1 MPNYV
6 AAMDL
11 GSMHDYTTLAIV
23 ESLALAPGE
32 PWQGPPGWDPPPKVR
47 KVLLHLKRW
56 PLELAYAVA
65 IEQAAEIL
73 ARPPWAG
80 STTLLYDRTGLGSAV
95 MYQFREAHREGLFD
109 RAPKGYAISGGEV
122 AGPGSIP
129 KVELVDNLRAIVETG
144 KLTWPA
150 DLPLLDEFLR
160 EMAAFAPRPTR
171 VRRLLTF
178 GNKGDL
184 APNDDLVSAV
194 ALAAWHPGRRSEA
207 RAIGRDGVVYASI
220 EAAKTIG
227 GAAAWYTR

>member
-11 GSMHDYTTLAIV
+11 GSIRDYTTLAIV
-23 ESLALAPGE
+23 ENLALAPDAPWHGPAGWE
-32 PWQGPPGWDPPPKVR
+32 PTPKVR

-65 IEQAAEIL
+65 IEQAAEVL
-73 ARPPWAG
+73 SRPPWAG
-80 STTLLYDRTGLGSAV
+80 STTLLYDRTGLGTAV

-109 RAPKGYAISGGEV
+109 RAPKGLAITGGDD
-122 AGPGSIP
+122 AGPGSVP
-129 KVELVDNLRAIVETG
+129 KVELVDNLRALVETG

-150 DLPLLDEFLR
+150 DLPLLEDFLR

-178 GNKGDL
+178 GNKADL

-194 ALAAWHPGRRSEA
+194 ALAVWHPGRRSDA
-207 RAIGRDGVVYASI
+207 RAVGRDGVVYASI
-220 EAAKTIG
+220 EYARTVG
-227 GAAAWYTR
+227 GAKAWY